1 MTLESVI
8 PLFSRI
14 SEELSKQ
21 LGEACEVT
29 FSVYRD
35 GPREVLRVLVWSKKG
50 NAQALITE
58 AAAPSTTEDLLV
70 ATLVS
75 TAKSGKS
82 GTVHPMRG

>member
-14 SEELSKQ
+14 TEELAKQ
-21 LGEACEVT
+21 LGGACEVT
-29 FSVYRD
+29 FNVYHD

-50 NAQALITE
+50 GAQALITE
-58 AAAPSTTEDLLV
+58 AAAPFTTEDLLV

-82 GTVHPMRG
+82 GTIHPPM